1 MSVRTL
7 RPVKLAS
14 VVLVLALV
22 VTATALAGRGDP
34 KERFTPA
41 DQARARAIVL
51 HAGDLNPAYAAH
63 PALSSGGSGFY
74 CAALDESD
82 LTLTGRSNSP
92 TFTATGEFISSTA
105 SLYATRSDSN
115 ASWARG
121 TSAAGEKCLR
131 AGLRAD
137 LQGAAVRLVSFKRI
151 VFPSRGSRS
160 VAYQAVANVQGIRV
174 FVDLVAMQVVRAQL
188 AVMYINAL
196 APPAQSE
203 VRRLTALVATRAQKA
218 MRGA

>member
-1 MSVRTL
+1 MSIRTL
-7 RPVKLAS
+7 RHVKLAS
-14 VVLVLALV
+14 VVVLALA

-41 DQARARAIVL
+41 DQARARAMVL
-51 HAGDLNPAYAAH
+51 RVGDLNPAYAAR
-63 PALSSGGSGFY
+63 PASGSGGSGFY

-92 TFTATGEFISSTA
+92 TFTATGEFISSTG
-105 SLYATRSDSN
+105 SVYATRSDSN
-115 ASWARG
+115 ASWMRG

-137 LQGAAVRLVSFKRI
+137 LQGATVRLVSFKR
-151 VFPSRGSRS
+151 VAFPRRGSRS
-160 VAYQAVANVQGIRV
+160 VAYQAVANVQGILV

-188 AVMYINAL
+188 GVMYVNAL

-203 VRRLTALVATRAQKA
+203 VQRLTALVGTRAQKA